1 MKAFVGAFNQEKALV
16 GAFSVIVQP
25 VVEPMDRFAAL
36 MICDN
41 KSSWDNVFIAPNCY
55 SYSTSLTRHR
65 IAIRHRIISPLL
77 LLFLIIPIH
86 SASTHHSPHSTT
98 KIRRWCMLCKELG
111 ISSVHGCLPD
121 WQWSESTGQPP
132 TFPTQCTLLKLEI
145 YLLIDWHGTS
155 VIEYW
160 GCGNGILMFS
170 LNPLFRICRE
180 CKVSY
185 FQI

>member
-1 MKAFVGAFNQEKALV
+1 MEAIMITRAAAGTM
-16 GAFSVIVQP
+16 FSLLLIVIP
-25 VVEPMDRFAAL
+25 TLPRSLGTGLLSAIE
-36 MICDN
+36 
-41 KSSWDNVFIAPNCY
+41 
-55 SYSTSLTRHR
+55 SY
-65 IAIRHRIISPLL
+65 LL
-77 LLFLIIPIH
+77 SYYYYFLLFLFTLPRH
-86 SASTHHSPHSTT
+86 TPLTT
-98 KIRRWCMLCKELG
+98 QHNKIRRWCMLCKELG

-121 WQWSESTGQPP
+121 WQWSESADP
-132 TFPTQCTLLKLEI
+132 TNLQHFPRNALCWNLEI